1 MVKDLPAKAVMQDM
15 AEQFWGRGKAGH
27 HTSRVAQAAASDINM
42 DQGTAEDTKS
52 NS

>member
-1 MVKDLPAKAVMQDM
+1 MEDT
-15 AEQFWGRGKAGH
+15 AEQFWGRWKAGH
-27 HTSRVAQAAASDINM
+27 HTSRVAQAAARDINM